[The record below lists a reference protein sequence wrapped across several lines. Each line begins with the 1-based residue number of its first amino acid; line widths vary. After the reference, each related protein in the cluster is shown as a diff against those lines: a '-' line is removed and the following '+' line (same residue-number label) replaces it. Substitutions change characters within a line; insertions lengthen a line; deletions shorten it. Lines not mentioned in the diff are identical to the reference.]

1 MEQLWPLAQAQET
14 TRLAVEQL
22 LSTANRSRIHKQ
34 LCHNVA
40 YSAHAVFC
48 RLEAAMHER
57 TGDAMALCSAAA
69 RLTAV
74 VNTSRACVE
83 QLGNPS
89 RLRRLTLFAH
99 PRKNAERVLADQ
111 CQALQ
116 EVAEEYVGLWTT
128 PSTVS
133 IISNI
138 TSTSNVRSRK
148 LQRPFLITNSSL
160 SRALSASIAPP
171 GWASLDSVPSMPAD
185 VILATPRVRD
195 EASRPGQTPHSP
207 CGQVLSP
214 QPSGARIGRGL
225 SKQCL
230 VPSPSTGSGEADP
243 LRNLPFA
250 QRSVRPSDGHA
261 VQRLCFM
268 RGAGGESAAV
278 QLMVVLNRQ
287 VEVYSA
293 ALDSFHSDTPL
304 NHESQQV
311 TATALYEPTID
322 LITGHRGGSVLVY
335 GRVGAVLSASYGS
348 LRGSSVLNTATA
360 AATAAQQAGVPLVV
374 RLSRSPVTALCCV
387 PAIEL
392 DAATVT
398 AAAAS
403 AVNGAS
409 PKGSTSA
416 AGGPAAKSNGSGSGG
431 VASVD
436 ENNANVGSRT
446 HGAIAATPAMIA
458 SGAIGSCTADDVLLF
473 TGDAQG
479 KVMAVRYSRV
489 QPEVIAANVFQTSK
503 RNLSRNSSNLAPE
516 NFSSPEVTGLL
527 YRSGCLIVSTSAEIY
542 SIRVLSG
549 PKQSTSSPNSLGGA
563 NENGNANGN
572 GEVEAPG
579 GGGVAS
585 GREGSRPTAATT
597 GGAAEGNN
605 LLPKASGAFPS
616 NGSSAKGALNRST
629 SASGVGGSA
638 AAAAAATQGAT
649 LPQSTSVNLLSPVT
663 SAVGTRHG
671 ASGTQV
677 GSSSSNGGA
686 ATTNTSVGS
695 PNGVVPVGG
704 GYIGNDPIIRRGAL
718 SVTTALVDTFPFVE
732 FDSCTALAALD
743 WQMPSSSRLPAANPA
758 DGAGGAA
765 STAPPGGSGS
775 LGPPGHSGG
784 ILGSLGT
791 PMTETTP
798 LGFLSSSALGG
809 TAPAAVANGNADGAA
824 LVAADS
830 GSASHSALAV
840 PPGRV
845 PKFVSPRQG
854 PWRLLSAHVNGQLL
868 MWDVTACRLQLICAI
883 GQPGPS
889 ILNLFTFPEL
899 GTMVELLSSGHI
911 RVGPLPTSTLAPP
924 INPMGNVPVWQF
936 ARATMRAHRGRLTA
950 GAALA
955 NCVATGSRAGGVKIW
970 SAVDLRTQ
978 AAGQGVAFLSPLPAA
993 AMGAIPA
1000 TSASGGMA
1008 GCADGVAGS
1017 GPGTSSGAAG
1027 ASAAGGRSIDSTSP
1041 TTSGPYPLSD
1051 HYPLLH
1057 ARDTERARG
1066 VGTDEGIPAGAP
1078 AVPSQMTLGQDTVGS
1093 GPPVHGSYP
1102 SNSGAFPPF
1111 SQIASGHTSLASH
1124 MSVPSNG
1131 YPFVPAQMQGVPGP
1145 DAFGSGY
1152 PNLPQSKRN
1161 SSGGAAPNAPVP
1173 VIPLQQTPGGSGA
1186 SGSTLPAATPAA
1198 AVLVQGTATAA
1209 PLPPA
1214 SPQRMAVPMPS
1225 CPSSPG
1231 GGHNLLGGAPL
1242 ATATPFATAT
1252 ADSSE
1257 ASPLQRSGGG
1267 AAFSV
1272 AGPSGTAGASGGV
1285 GVGPIEPFR
1294 QPLPNGLASRS
1305 EDSIGNSMSD
1315 ASSVAGTNNF
1325 NYHNQY
1331 QNNQNQNNQMQKQPQ
1346 RITQGLRPTMPT
1358 NGVAA
1363 AVPTPQP
1370 PPLQPPPQ
1378 PVQQHAPPPQ
1388 PAHPQQQPTA
1398 LARGLERP
1406 AGDIAPP
1413 RNKGV
1418 PLTQTERAVMNIFT
1432 GGGDGGTEE
1441 TLSTHKLPAVG
1452 PLRYKIGDDGV
1463 LETSQTDIPTTSKP
1477 GADAGPSAGESQLA
1491 MPMPHYPSPYQ
1502 HYPAPP
1508 SPISRTPTPG
1518 ATIPM
1523 TVVVAAQDPYGALYG
1538 APYPSMP
1545 PPSTDAL
1552 PQPPPHLP
1560 RRMGSAAAYGS
1571 AVASQAWSPQVVPF
1585 NDARLPPQGYPGASQ
1600 GPASQLFMPAMA
1612 GSGLSRVNNRTSEYG
1627 LGPVQPPLF
1636 MPGWGQHVPGPQIS
1650 NGRRNSN
1657 MSDLDMLS
1665 PFDTDS
1671 EPRHAFS
1678 TCDLPAGEVGLPVP
1692 PQVAPQLPFSPPPVV
1707 TPAPRPAQNP
1717 QLSQNCFIRPE
1728 DLRNVEQIGEGAEGV
1743 VYRGRWHHIDVAVKE
1758 MHPTSA
1764 SFGHLAS
1771 IGKELS
1777 AHDPASAEDL
1787 AGLIKEVAALID
1799 LGQHPNI
1806 IRFIGICTSPPRI
1819 VTEYYKMGSLY
1830 SLLKEARQG
1839 NIRTREKLAWDK
1851 RLIMLKDIAAGM
1863 AYLHSRDYIH
1873 GDLRSPNVF
1882 VTEDQHLKIGD
1893 FGFARILGKAQNQV
1907 VPARL
1912 TNPRWQAPEVYDI
1925 VDPIATTAADVY
1937 SFGII
1942 MYEMLTF
1949 RLPYDAATEDEVVKL
1964 RHTFDPTW
1972 RPHVPPDEQLPVQ
1985 KSIHA
1990 EGQLPPLQAYK
2001 TLMMDCWAVD
2011 PANRPGFHKIAG
2023 RLNALCHWQWAL
2035 SLIKRGLAYRQ
2046 LSKTRGGHGGGNGG
2060 SADVTPTCMTPNSV
2074 SSPTASVRAA
2084 FVPSQDQMLNQMLA
2098 QVASSLQQDPNVEQ
2112 KRLDDG
2118 MRNEQDSHSVTS
2130 TA

>member
-14 TRLAVEQL
+14 ARLAVEQL
-22 LSTANRSRIHKQ
+22 LSIANQSRIHKQ

-48 RLEAAMHER
+48 RLEAAMNER

-89 RLRRLTLFAH
+89 RLRRLTKTLFAH

-133 IISNI
+133 IRSNI

-185 VILATPRVRD
+185 IILATPRVRS

-214 QPSGARIGRGL
+214 QPSGARIGRGS

-230 VPSPSTGSGEADP
+230 VPSPSTGGGEADS
-243 LRNLPFA
+243 LRSLPFA

-348 LRGSSVLNTATA
+348 LRGSSILNTATA
-360 AATAAQQAGVPLVV
+360 AATAAQQAGVPLVI

-416 AGGPAAKSNGSGSGG
+416 AAGGPAPKSNGSGSSG
-431 VASVD
+431 AAPVD

-446 HGAIAATPAMIA
+446 HGTIAATPAMVA

-549 PKQSTSSPNSLGGA
+549 PKQSTSSTSSLGGA

-597 GGAAEGNN
+597 GGAAEGSNP
-605 LLPKASGAFPS
+605 LPKAPGAFAGNVS
-616 NGSSAKGALNRST
+616 GTKGALNRST
-629 SASGVGGSA
+629 SASGVGGNA

-663 SAVGTRHG
+663 SAVGTRNG
-671 ASGTQV
+671 ASSTQV
-677 GSSSSNGGA
+677 GSSSSNGVA
-686 ATTNTSVGS
+686 AATNTSVAS

-743 WQMPSSSRLPAANPA
+743 WQMPSSSRLPPANST

-775 LGPPGHSGG
+775 LGPTGLGGG
-784 ILGSLGT
+784 ILGGLGT
-791 PMTETTP
+791 PMTETTS

-809 TAPAAVANGNADGAA
+809 TAPAAAANGNADGAA

-830 GSASHSALAV
+830 GSASHNALAV

-950 GAALA
+950 GAALG
-955 NCVATGSRAGGVKIW
+955 NCVATGSRAGGVKVW

-978 AAGQGVAFLSPLPAA
+978 ASGQGVAFLSPLPAA
-993 AMGAIPA
+993 AIGATPA
-1000 TSASGGMA
+1000 ASASGGMA

-1017 GPGTSSGAAG
+1017 GAGTSSGAAG
-1027 ASAAGGRSIDSTSP
+1027 GSAAGGRSTDSTSP
-1041 TTSGPYPLSD
+1041 TTFGPYPLSD
-1051 HYPLLH
+1051 HYPLPH
-1057 ARDTERARG
+1057 ARDTERPRG

-1078 AVPSQMTLGQDTVGS
+1078 AGPSQMTLGQDTVGS
-1093 GPPVHGSYP
+1093 GAPVHGSYP
-1102 SNSGAFPPF
+1102 SSSGAFPPF
-1111 SQIASGHTSLASH
+1111 SRIASGH
-1124 MSVPSNG
+1124 MGVPSSG

-1145 DAFGSGY
+1145 EAFGSGY
-1152 PNLPQSKRN
+1152 PTLPQSGGN
-1161 SSGGAAPNAPVP
+1161 NSGGAAPNAPVP
-1173 VIPLQQTPGGSGA
+1173 VIQLQQVPGGSGA
-1186 SGSTLPAATPAA
+1186 GGSALPAATPAA
-1198 AVLVQGTATAA
+1198 AVLAQGTAAAA
-1209 PLPPA
+1209 PPPPA
-1214 SPQRMAVPMPS
+1214 SPQRMSVPMPS

-1257 ASPLQRSGGG
+1257 ASPLQHSSGG
-1267 AAFSV
+1267 AAFGIT
-1272 AGPSGTAGASGGV
+1272 GPSGTAGASGG
-1285 GVGPIEPFR
+1285 GGGGPMEPFR
-1294 QPLPNGLASRS
+1294 QPQPNGLASRS
-1305 EDSIGNSMSD
+1305 EDSIGNSLSD
-1315 ASSVAGTNNF
+1315 ASSVAGTNN
-1325 NYHNQY
+1325 NYNY
-1331 QNNQNQNNQMQKQPQ
+1331 QNQNNQMQKQPQ
-1346 RITQGLRPTMPT
+1346 RTTQGVRPTAPT
-1358 NGVAA
+1358 NGA
-1363 AVPTPQP
+1363 AVAVLTPPP
-1370 PPLQPPPQ
+1370 PPLQPTPQ

-1398 LARGLERP
+1398 LARVLERQ
-1406 AGDIAPP
+1406 AGDVAPP
-1413 RNKGV
+1413 RNKQGV

-1432 GGGDGGTEE
+1432 GGDGGAEDT
-1441 TLSTHKLPAVG
+1441 STTNKLPAVG

-1463 LETSQTDIPTTSKP
+1463 LETSQTDIPTTSRP

-1491 MPMPHYPSPYQ
+1491 MPMLNLPYGRL
-1502 HYPAPP
+1502 APP

-1518 ATIPM
+1518 ATMIPM
-1523 TVVVAAQDPYGALYG
+1523 AAVLAAQEPYGALYG

-1560 RRMGSAAAYGS
+1560 HHMGPAAAYGGP
-1571 AVASQAWSPQVVPF
+1571 VMSQAWSPQVVPF
-1585 NDARLPPQGYPGASQ
+1585 NDPRPPPQGYPGASQ
-1600 GPASQLFMPAMA
+1600 GHASQLFMSAMT
-1612 GSGLSRVNNRTSEYG
+1612 GSGLSRVYNRTSEYG
-1627 LGPVQPPLF
+1627 LGPVQPPL
-1636 MPGWGQHVPGPQIS
+1636 MPGLGQHVPGPQIS

-1671 EPRHAFS
+1671 GEGVRFGFWVTEKTWSFNVLWRLRAFMGCGRGGDGFQGGGRSVSNHLLGAVARQPAGKQQTGRWGYRCRPKSPPSCPSHRRPWLPRHRV
-1678 TCDLPAGEVGLPVP
+1678 LPR
-1692 PQVAPQLPFSPPPVV
+1692 
-1707 TPAPRPAQNP
+1707 TPSCRRTASFDRRTSAMLNRSAKAPR
-1717 QLSQNCFIRPE
+1717 
-1728 DLRNVEQIGEGAEGV
+1728 
-1743 VYRGRWHHIDVAVKE
+1743 
-1758 MHPTSA
+1758 
-1764 SFGHLAS
+1764 
-1771 IGKELS
+1771 
-1777 AHDPASAEDL
+1777 
-1787 AGLIKEVAALID
+1787 GL
-1799 LGQHPNI
+1799 
-1806 IRFIGICTSPPRI
+1806 CT
-1819 VTEYYKMGSLY
+1819 E
-1830 SLLKEARQG
+1830 
-1839 NIRTREKLAWDK
+1839 
-1851 RLIMLKDIAAGM
+1851 AAGT
-1863 AYLHSRDYIH
+1863 I
-1873 GDLRSPNVF
+1873 
-1882 VTEDQHLKIGD
+1882 
-1893 FGFARILGKAQNQV
+1893 
-1907 VPARL
+1907 
-1912 TNPRWQAPEVYDI
+1912 
-1925 VDPIATTAADVY
+1925 
-1937 SFGII
+1937 
-1942 MYEMLTF
+1942 
-1949 RLPYDAATEDEVVKL
+1949 
-1964 RHTFDPTW
+1964 
-1972 RPHVPPDEQLPVQ
+1972 
-1985 KSIHA
+1985 
-1990 EGQLPPLQAYK
+1990 
-2001 TLMMDCWAVD
+2001 
-2011 PANRPGFHKIAG
+2011 
-2023 RLNALCHWQWAL
+2023 
-2035 SLIKRGLAYRQ
+2035 
-2046 LSKTRGGHGGGNGG
+2046 
-2060 SADVTPTCMTPNSV
+2060 
-2074 SSPTASVRAA
+2074 
-2084 FVPSQDQMLNQMLA
+2084 
-2098 QVASSLQQDPNVEQ
+2098 
-2112 KRLDDG
+2112 
-2118 MRNEQDSHSVTS
+2118 
-2130 TA
+2130 